1 MNSCKFSDSRV
12 FRIKYRVAKNWNI
25 GIRGFYSGK
34 KNQLPPVGLD
44 LMITG
49 SRVMLAWHWLLI
61 CFNACVSMHFR
72 YKIDQLQIC
81 LSKCIFTARKRSLRR
96 LCFHRCLS
104 AHRRGVCHTHPW
116 TDTPRQ
122 TPPQAYTPL
131 GRHTP
136 LPSACW
142 NTHPHAQCMLG
153 YSQQAGGYASH
164 WNAFLL
170 NRIFHILI

>member
-1 MNSCKFSDSRV
+1 MTVEFFALNTELQK
-12 FRIKYRVAKNWNI
+12 I
-25 GIRGFYSGK
+25 GILASEDFTAAQK
-34 KNQLPPVGLD
+34 TQLPPVGLD

-81 LSKCIFTARKRSLRR
+81 LSKCIFTAHKRSLRR

-122 TPPQAYTPL
+122 TSPQAYTPL

-136 LPSACW
+136 S
-142 NTHPHAQCMLG
+142 AQCMLE
-153 YSQQAGGYASH
+153 YTPPCPVHAG
-164 WNAFLL
+164 
-170 NRIFHILI
+170 IL